1 MKIVLA
7 LGLLLAV
14 TTCGQDRA
22 DPRDASRPAKAEA
35 SPSYQGLDSGAEPLH
50 SAFEADRGKIR
61 AVFLVSPT

>member
-1 MKIVLA
+1 VKIALA

-14 TTCGQDRA
+14 TTCGRDRA
-22 DPRDASRPAKAEA
+22 DPADASRPATADV
-35 SPSYQGLDSGAEPLH
+35 SPSYRVLEPGAEPLR